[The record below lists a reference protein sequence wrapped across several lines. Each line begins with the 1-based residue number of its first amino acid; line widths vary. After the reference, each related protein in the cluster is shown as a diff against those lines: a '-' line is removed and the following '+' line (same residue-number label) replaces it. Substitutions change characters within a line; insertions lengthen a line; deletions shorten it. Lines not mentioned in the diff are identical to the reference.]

1 MLLYRKN
8 SSFESL
14 TFRATPNDLIKRGL
28 MKLILIELKTRIL
41 ELEELNKNIDMIETT
56 ITNEN
61 KTTILITI
69 QYAITQGDKKWK
81 KQKNTF

>member
-1 MLLYRKN
+1 M
-8 SSFESL
+8 
-14 TFRATPNDLIKRGL
+14 
-28 MKLILIELKTRIL
+28 ILIELKTKIL